1 MVAPGELSS
10 FDTRLQE
17 DSHCFKKP
25 LVIASSR
32 QDRSVSRR
40 KASQL
45 ARRCVGLFSV
55 SSGCSESREG
65 VARWRVR
72 RTVGSF
78 GVASG
83 FSSSLPHRRDIRRC
97 RSRELIAV
105 AAAEEGSSSPL
116 QRAPRRRCRE
126 LVGAATA
133 AHQGASQGIAIGEL
147 VGAAENYS
155 PSPPPQQ
162 RVHCRWRAR

>member
-45 ARRCVGLFSV
+45 ARRCVGLFIV
-55 SSGCSESREG
+55 SSGCSKSRE
-65 VARWRVR
+65 VIARWRVKK
-72 RTVGSF
+72 TVGSF
-78 GVASG
+78 GVALG
-83 FSSSLPHRRDIRRC
+83 CSSS
-97 RSRELIAV
+97 S
-105 AAAEEGSSSPL
+105 
-116 QRAPRRRCRE
+116 
-126 LVGAATA
+126 
-133 AHQGASQGIAIGEL
+133 
-147 VGAAENYS
+147 
-155 PSPPPQQ
+155 
-162 RVHCRWRAR
+162 